1 MLIMK
6 RFLLISFFY
15 LISSSVFTQSVLEQ
29 SKIIYEKENDY
40 KYWINHYITMSDK
53 YNISQENIDVLT
65 NFNSFLANPFQ
76 SGLKPIDLAKI
87 NLIINTLYSAEN
99 ESVKYEKGNTKGI
112 YEDDESVF
120 DFLNSGSTLTG
131 VAPGINF
138 STKLM
143 DGTASLIAGKVKR
156 ELSISFYEKMNA
168 KLQKEYDYHF
178 NGNTIKISFQE
189 LLPNSSTLINTK
201 QTFEVPAFGATWIA
215 AFKTD
220 LNELPF
226 SLMSIFENDPNFM
239 KDDLGRYASMIFE
252 GLDEIYN
259 GNNLY
264 NTIEALSS
272 KFDKIENH
280 NIDYQLNLLYL
291 IVKNSQ
297 NATSET
303 NKTLKISDRTILN
316 SKSKKYFVGLIY
328 QDGLQMGLQQNN
340 RFLINDE
347 NYVQYYELIKDIQFS
362 LNKMNL
368 ISLENSKLE
377 NETENKNP
385 NFIKYA
391 NNLTD
396 LVHSMFEFDYKLNN
410 PELIN
415 NNQSTFFKED
425 YTQKYIPISKS
436 ITNFYNSLSN
446 ENYGGSVLASIH
458 FLNYLSN
465 DKDNFKV
472 IRDLTFYGSF
482 LADMVVASKSEN
494 ANLEEILNKYAM
506 PVTSYRVKRY
516 YKSSIDISAYP
527 GINFGYEFSNS
538 KSPSFGISAPIGF
551 SFSWRSKNVEDIYVS
566 SHSIFI
572 SALDLGAPVSY
583 RLIDDSANGLPEN
596 IKWEQVFSPGIFYVY
611 GFKNAPLCLSVGL
624 QYTPLL
630 RKIETESI
638 VEEQNVIKAGV
649 SLMVD
654 LPLFSLYKNSKNVE

>member
-1 MLIMK
+1 MK
-6 RFLLISFFY
+6 RFLLISILFFNIN
-15 LISSSVFTQSVLEQ
+15 LSFSQSVFEQ

-40 KYWINHYITMSDK
+40 KYWINHYIAMSDEL
-53 YNISQENIDVLT
+53 NIPQENIDVLI

-76 SGLKPIDLAKI
+76 SGLKPIDLMKV
-87 NLIINTLYSAEN
+87 NLIINTLYNTEN
-99 ESVKYEKGNTKGI
+99 EKIIKEKDHTKGI
-112 YEDDESVF
+112 YDEEDLVM
-120 DFLNSGSTLTG
+120 DFFNTSSSALSTT
-131 VAPGINF
+131 PGINF
-138 STKLM
+138 STKLI

-156 ELSISFYEKMNA
+156 ELSISFYEKMTA

-178 NGNTIKISFQE
+178 NGNPIKISFQE

-226 SLMSIFENDPNFM
+226 SLMSIFENDTNFM
-239 KDDLGRYASMIFE
+239 NDDLGRYAAMIFD

-259 GNNLY
+259 GNNVY
-264 NTIEALSS
+264 NTIEIMSS

-280 NIDYQLNLLYL
+280 NLDYQVNLLYL
-291 IVKNSQ
+291 IAKNTQKSSDEINKNSK
-297 NATSET
+297 TSVH
-303 NKTLKISDRTILN
+303 TILN

-328 QDGLQMGLQQNN
+328 QDGSQMGLQQNK

-347 NYVQYYELIKDIQFS
+347 NYIKYYELIKDIQFS
-362 LNKMNL
+362 LSKMDL
-368 ISLENSKLE
+368 ISIENSKLE
-377 NETENKNP
+377 NNTENENP

-391 NNLTD
+391 NNITD
-396 LVHSMFEFDYKLNN
+396 LIHSMFEFDYKLNY
-410 PELIN
+410 PDYIN

-425 YTQKYIPISKS
+425 YAQKYIPVSKS
-436 ITNFYNSLSN
+436 ITNFYNSLTN

-465 DKDNFKV
+465 DKDNFKI

-494 ANLEEILNKYAM
+494 ANLEEILNRYAM
-506 PVTSYRVKRY
+506 PVTSYRMKRY

-527 GINFGYEFSNS
+527 GITAAYEFSNS
-538 KSPSFGISAPIGF
+538 NSPSFGITAPVGF
-551 SFSWRSKNVEDIYVS
+551 SFSWRSKNVENIYAP

-583 RLIDDSANGLPEN
+583 RLTDDSASGLPEN

-611 GFKNAPLCLSVGL
+611 GFKNAPLCLSVGI

-630 RKIETESI
+630 RKIEAESI
-638 VEEQNVIKAGV
+638 IEEQNVIKAGV

-654 LPLFSLYKNSKNVE
+654 IPLFGLYKNTKNVD